1 MVYTLIDH
9 RNDVIECSKLK
20 WNHEPQAFILV
31 SCEVS
36 RRITRAKWS
45 CFSYFCST
53 FATSSTIL
61 LSDISP
67 HMLKFGSS
75 LSMLRSKIIFTK
87 KQKQYNRHCVTC
99 DVIRAPISN
108 RSQMTSKCDKNNEVA
123 HEPQA
128 SVSLMF
134 LTTFWRPLWSLLNR
148 PTATRNLFF
157 LYNEQKRKK
166 TDTYLLR
173 TAWLFEDLS

>member
-20 WNHEPQAFILV
+20 WNHEPQAFIFSFLR
-31 SCEVS
+31 SFSENHAPEV
-36 RRITRAKWS
+36 T
-45 CFSYFCST
+45 FFLLFFVFCST
-53 FATSSTIL
+53 FAASSTIL
-61 LSDISP
+61 LSEISP

-123 HEPQA
+123 HETQA

-134 LTTFWRPLWSLLNR
+134 LTTF
-148 PTATRNLFF
+148 
-157 LYNEQKRKK
+157 
-166 TDTYLLR
+166 
-173 TAWLFEDLS
+173 